1 MPLLLDTSIAIPLRD
16 GDPGVRA
23 RVAATEDRL
32 LLSIVT
38 VVELEGGTADKDA
51 QARRA
56 GLDFLTRMFEVRG
69 FGMPE
74 ARAYGG
80 IVAACG
86 YSRRKVLDR
95 MIAAQAL
102 VMGVALVT
110 LNGDD
115 FRDIPDLKLI
125 EW

>member
-1 MPLLLDTSIAIPLRD
+1 MM
-16 GDPGVRA
+16 
-23 RVAATEDRL
+23 
-32 LLSIVT
+32 SIVT
-38 VVELEGGTADKDA
+38 VVELEAGAVGE
-51 QARRA
+51 QAELRRA
-56 GLDFLTRMFEVRG
+56 GLDFLSQVLEVRT
-69 FGMPE
+69 FGVVE
-74 ARAYGG
+74 ARAYGR

-102 VMGVALVT
+102 VLDVALVT

-115 FRDIPDLKLI
+115 FRDIPGLRLV